1 MPYPYALQCRESASK
16 DVVVKY
22 DVGIMA
28 DGTVTRELSECGKH
42 AKGNIF
48 LAACDGDV
56 PAIRMFLNAGVDI
69 NSMGQPD
76 PPYGPSFDRRT
87 LFRAPPLC
95 FAAGYGR
102 EKAVAALLEEG
113 ADVLKRSSTGIKPVE
128 YARHRSYTAIV
139 EMLEAA
145 EERQRAAQKGNKQQE
160 QS

>member
-1 MPYPYALQCRESASK
+1 MPYPYSLQYRESASR

-22 DVGIMA
+22 DVGVLA
-28 DGTVTRELSECGKH
+28 DGSVTRELSKCGKH

-56 PAIRMFLNAGVDI
+56 PAIRMFLSAGVNI

-76 PPYGPSFDRRT
+76 PAYGPSFDRRT
-87 LFRAPPLC
+87 LFSATPLC

-102 EKAVAALLEEG
+102 EKAVAALLEDG
-113 ADVLKRSSTGIKPVE
+113 ADVLKASSTGLKPVD

-145 EERQRAAQKGNKQQE
+145 EARLQSSRGETHQE
-160 QS
+160 QEE